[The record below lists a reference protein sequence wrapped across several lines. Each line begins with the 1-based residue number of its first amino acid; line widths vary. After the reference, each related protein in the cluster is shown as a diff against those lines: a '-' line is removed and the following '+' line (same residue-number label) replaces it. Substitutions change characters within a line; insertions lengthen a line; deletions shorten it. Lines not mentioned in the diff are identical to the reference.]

1 MAITPLDIRKKTFAT
16 QRHGLSK
23 TEVEEFVEEVATEME
38 ALRKERAQLTEKV
51 EALNKRID
59 AYEKTEQLLKDTLVT
74 AQKATNQLRE
84 EAKKEAQLV
93 IEKAKLD
100 GERIKRD
107 AEQQTR
113 NVGDELRALEAK
125 RATLSEEIAG
135 IARTYLTMAERMRD
149 RKSNAEATD
158 SPKRPGDK
166 N

>member
-1 MAITPLDIRKKTFAT
+1 MDIRKKTFTT

-23 TEVEEFVEEVATEME
+23 TEVEEYIGELATEIE
-38 ALRKERAQLTEKV
+38 NLRKERAQLTEKA
-51 EALNKRID
+51 EELTKHLG

-93 IEKAKLD
+93 IEKAKLE

-113 NVGDELRALEAK
+113 NVGDELRTLEAK
-125 RATLSEEIAG
+125 RSTLSDEIAG
-135 IARTYLTMAERMRD
+135 IARTYLAMAERMRD
-149 RKSNAEATD
+149 RKPNAEAAD
-158 SPKRPGDK
+158 SSKRPGDT